1 MNTVIPLHAWH
12 RLATPPQSF
21 HRSGPLVRLTPGPSL
36 LRGRGS
42 SILQG
47 AVSLALEQWKEQS
60 EAEEARD
67 GVGAPT
73 EGSQNSVQAAPSYD
87 KNLKS
92 KSRLFFTALFAS
104 GPATSFHP
112 FQPPFC

>member
-1 MNTVIPLHAWH
+1 M
-12 RLATPPQSF
+12 
-21 HRSGPLVRLTPGPSL
+21 RLTPGPYL

-87 KNLKS
+87 KNLKCVIWLDLV
-92 KSRLFFTALFAS
+92 KSPITKSLQSTEDKESLRTVMTCLSTPAS
-104 GPATSFHP
+104 
-112 FQPPFC
+112 